1 MISQRTALP
10 SISEALLRE
19 GALELLA
26 SSTIGRY
33 ERESR
38 RLARESG
45 LASEMRG
52 NAELLAR
59 VQSRLLVLLE
69 DVGNQALRAPSEF
82 EAAILLCA
90 LVDAGALGLDD
101 DARDVL
107 QRAAES
113 PSPWIRSLAA
123 RLTAPIT
130 GPAPLHEPTLR
141 DLAVAQ

>member
-1 MISQRTALP
+1 MISPKTAAP
-10 SISEALLRE
+10 SISEALLRD

-33 ERESR
+33 EREAR

-45 LASEMRG
+45 LAHELRG
-52 NAELLAR
+52 NAEILAR

-69 DVGNQALRAPSEF
+69 DVGTQALRAPSEF

-90 LVDAGALGLDD
+90 LADAGLHDD
-101 DARDVL
+101 DDVL
-107 QRAAES
+107 DRAAES

-123 RLTAPIT
+123 RLTARSP
-130 GPAPLHEPTLR
+130 GPALLHEPTLP

>member
-1 MISQRTALP
+1 MISPKTAAP

-19 GALELLA
+19 GVLELLA

-33 ERESR
+33 EREAH

-45 LASEMRG
+45 LAHELRG

-69 DVGNQALRAPSEF
+69 DVGSQALRAPSEF

-90 LVDAGALGLDD
+90 LADAGLHDD
-101 DARDVL
+101 DDDVL
-107 QRAAES
+107 DRAAGS

-123 RLTAPIT
+123 RLTARSP
-130 GPAPLHEPTLR
+130 GPALLHEPMLP